1 MPDPVE
7 LAGQQTRATALQRT
21 PVVEVP
27 PLPPAR
33 EQAQTTALTII
44 AIAVVLSI
52 CYVAKLVLITMFLS
66 LLLAFVLVPV
76 VEFFERL
83 RVPHT
88 VSALIAVLL
97 VLALLYGLTY
107 MSYAK
112 GVAFLHELPRYTAK
126 IRGHVMRFQ
135 QQAHEIQKTTAEVL
149 PETPEERATVRVTQ
163 QTNWTDTLTRGAGAV
178 WEALL
183 TVSFIPFLTYFMLTW
198 QEHARAAT
206 VMLFKMENR
215 NAAYVTLGRIS
226 KMIRSFIVGNLVIGV
241 FMSVLSGIVFAIVG
255 LPYFYFLGVISGFL
269 SLVPYLGVPLAMVPP
284 IVAGL
289 GQLSGAGI
297 AAIALTVL
305 GLHLFAINVLYPK
318 LIGRRLQ
325 LNPLVVTISLLI
337 WGWIWGAMGL
347 ILAVPITA
355 AMKIIFDHVENM
367 RPYGTWLGE

>member
-7 LAGQQTRATALQRT
+7 LAGQQARGAPLQRT
-21 PVVEVP
+21 PIVEAP

-33 EQAQTTALTII
+33 GQAQTTALTII

-76 VEFFERL
+76 VEFVERF

-97 VLALLYGLTY
+97 VLMVVYGLTY

-112 GVAFLHELPRYTAK
+112 AVDFLHELPKYSAT

-135 QQAHEIQKTTAEVL
+135 QQAHEIQKTTQEVL

-284 IVAGL
+284 TVAGL

-297 AAIALTVL
+297 LAIALTVL

>member
-7 LAGQQTRATALQRT
+7 HAGQQLMGAPVRRT
-21 PVVEVP
+21 PMVEGP
-27 PLPPAR
+27 PPPP
-33 EQAQTTALTII
+33 EPVQAQTAALVII
-44 AIAVVLSI
+44 AIAVVLTI
-52 CYVAKLVLITMFLS
+52 CYIAKLLLITMFLS

-76 VEFFERL
+76 VEFFERF
-83 RVPHT
+83 RVPHA
-88 VSALIAVLL
+88 VGALFAVLL
-97 VLALLYGLTY
+97 VLAVVYGLTSL
-107 MSYAK
+107 SYAK
-112 GVAFLHELPRYTAK
+112 AVDFMRELPRYSAK
-126 IRGHVMRFQ
+126 IRGHVMKFQ
-135 QQAHEIQKTTAEVL
+135 QQAHEIQKTTEEVL
-149 PETPEERATVRVTQ
+149 PETPEEKATVRVTQ

-183 TVSFIPFLTYFMLTW
+183 TISFIPFLTYFMLTW

-215 NAAYVTLGRIS
+215 NTAYVTLGRIS
-226 KMIRSFIVGNLVIGV
+226 KMIRAFIVGNLVIGL
-241 FMSVLSGIVFAIVG
+241 FMSVLSLFVFAVVG

-269 SLVPYLGVPLAMVPP
+269 SLVPYLGVPLAIVPP

-297 AAIALTVL
+297 VAIVLTVL
-305 GLHLFAINVLYPK
+305 ALHLFAINVLYPK

-325 LNPLVVTISLLI
+325 LNPLVVTMSLLI

-355 AMKIIFDHVENM
+355 AMKIIFDHVESM

>member
-1 MPDPVE
+1 MPE
-7 LAGQQTRATALQRT
+7 EAEAEGRQIMSATTRSPKPEPA
-21 PVVEVP
+21 
-27 PLPPAR
+27 PLPGD
-33 EQAQTTALTII
+33 QAQRAALVII
-44 AIAVVLSI
+44 AVAVVLTI
-52 CYVAKLVLITMFLS
+52 CYLAKLVLITIFISILLS
-66 LLLAFVLVPV
+66 FVLAPV
-76 VEFFERL
+76 VEFLERF
-83 RVPHT
+83 RIPHPLG
-88 VSALIAVLL
+88 ALIAVLL
-97 VLALLYGLTY
+97 VMALLYGLTY
-107 MSYAK
+107 FSYAK
-112 GVAFLHELPRYTAK
+112 AVDFVHELPKYSAK
-126 IRGHVMRFQ
+126 IREHVMKFQ
-135 QQAHEIQKTTAEVL
+135 ERARDIQKTTQQVL
-149 PETPEERATVRVTQ
+149 PETQEEKGAVRVTQ
-163 QTNWTDTLTRGAGAV
+163 QTNWAEALTRGAGAV

-241 FMSVLSGIVFAIVG
+241 FMSLVSMVVFGVIG
-255 LPYFYFLGVISGFL
+255 LNYFYFLGVISGFL

-284 IVAGL
+284 LVAGL

-297 AAIALTVL
+297 LAIVLTVL

-325 LNPLVVTISLLI
+325 LNPLVVTLALLI

-355 AMKIIFDHVENM
+355 ALKIIFDHVENM

>member
-7 LAGQQTRATALQRT
+7 HAGQQLAGAPVRRT
-21 PVVEVP
+21 PMVEGP
-27 PLPPAR
+27 PPPP
-33 EQAQTTALTII
+33 EPVQAQTAALVII
-44 AIAVVLSI
+44 AIAVVLTI
-52 CYVAKLVLITMFLS
+52 CYIAKLVLITIFLS

-76 VEFFERL
+76 VEFFERF
-83 RVPHT
+83 RVPHA
-88 VSALIAVLL
+88 VGALIAVLL
-97 VLALLYGLTY
+97 VLAVVYGLTY
-107 MSYAK
+107 LSYAK
-112 GVAFLHELPRYTAK
+112 AVDFMRELPRYSAK
-126 IRGHVMRFQ
+126 IRGHVMKFQ
-135 QQAHEIQKTTAEVL
+135 QQAHEIQKTTQEVL
-149 PETPEERATVRVTQ
+149 PETPEERATVKVTQ

-215 NAAYVTLGRIS
+215 NTAYVTLGRIS

-241 FMSVLSGIVFAIVG
+241 FMSVLSLIVFAIVG

-297 AAIALTVL
+297 VAIVLTVL
-305 GLHLFAINVLYPK
+305 ALHLFSINVLYPK

-325 LNPLVVTISLLI
+325 LNPLVVTMSLLI